1 MTLKMWLCFQVAM
14 ADPVMI
20 SDGTGHSYERRA
32 IQAWL
37 RSHDT
42 SPITGAPLPS
52 KTLVPN
58 HALRN
63 LIEGM
68 KKLEDM

>member
-1 MTLKMWLCFQVAM
+1 
-14 ADPVMI
+14 MI
-20 SDGTGHSYERRA
+20 GDGTGHSYERRA

-37 RSHDT
+37 QNHDT
-42 SPITGAPLPS
+42 SPITGALLSS
-52 KTLVPN
+52 KTRVPN

-68 KKLEDM
+68 KKLEDT